1 MIQQRLPRYYG
12 GNGVFE
18 GVVTIQTTTFA
29 NRKVRMYD
37 KNTGLLVQETWSHP
51 TTGAYRFEN
60 FDETRTYFF
69 VAHDHLNVWNGVIS
83 DELRVS

>member
-1 MIQQRLPRYYG
+1 VDQ
-12 GNGVFE
+12 
-18 GVVTIQTTTFA
+18 
-29 NRKVRMYD
+29 
-37 KNTGLLVQETWSHP
+37 TWSHP